1 MSLDVVN
8 GVLAKLADDADLH
21 DDLKQPQVQVVSA
34 LCVVCVFG
42 RSRCSGVVGG
52 IEVCVHMGP
61 ALVIE

>member
-34 LCVVCVFG
+34 LCVVCVG
-42 RSRCSGVVGG
+42 SITLQR
-52 IEVCVHMGP
+52 VCVCD
-61 ALVIE
+61 